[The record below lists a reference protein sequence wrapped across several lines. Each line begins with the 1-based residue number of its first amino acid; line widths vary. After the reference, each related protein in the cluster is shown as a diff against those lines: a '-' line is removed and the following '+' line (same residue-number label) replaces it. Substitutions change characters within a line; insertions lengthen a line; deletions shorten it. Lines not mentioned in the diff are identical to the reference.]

1 MQSLTRQTH
10 SHIPDTIPG
19 EKPRQNPNFTAETLT
34 HANEKPSRPSCV
46 VKALKARVFPTGMQ
60 GTPVADYPSLVQP
73 NTSEQEFGK
82 ESDAIGGSLFS
93 CYDISW

>member
-1 MQSLTRQTH
+1 
-10 SHIPDTIPG
+10 
-19 EKPRQNPNFTAETLT
+19 
-34 HANEKPSRPSCV
+34 
-46 VKALKARVFPTGMQ
+46 MQ

-73 NTSEQEFGK
+73 NTSEQDFGK